1 MAGFSQESSHET
13 HLSTF
18 SGSPQAYPRLSGPHE
33 DPRRPGCHPRSAR
46 QRPQAPGRL
55 TGTAASPVA
64 RNDAGRSGR
73 SHRLAGEHFILAA
86 RVATEPDSPRLTMAI
101 PRKLVPS
108 SPVRNLMRRVIREAH
123 RHASV
128 SHPQAFSSDG
138 HWALRFQLVKV
149 PTDAVAP
156 TRDPSGRVLKPFAR
170 RPTDR
175 LLKQRIRAEADA
187 LLHRLLA
194 RVSSSVAATP
204 S

>member
-1 MAGFSQESSHET
+1 MTELWTRDAAD
-13 HLSTF
+13 L
-18 SGSPQAYPRLSGPHE
+18 
-33 DPRRPGCHPRSAR
+33 AR
-46 QRPQAPGRL
+46 MIA
-55 TGTAASPVA
+55 
-64 RNDAGRSGR
+64 
-73 SHRLAGEHFILAA
+73 AGEVSSNVNTVAAAVEEMNASIKEIGQSVDEAA